1 MVGHQAIG
9 PDADLV
15 LAAPLAEQIE
25 VGAVVIV
32 AEERLLPPVAS
43 LRDVVRAV
51 GDNDSC

>member
-1 MVGHQAIG
+1 
-9 PDADLV
+9 V

-32 AEERLLPPVAS
+32 AEERLLPPVAA

-51 GDNDSC
+51 GDDDSR